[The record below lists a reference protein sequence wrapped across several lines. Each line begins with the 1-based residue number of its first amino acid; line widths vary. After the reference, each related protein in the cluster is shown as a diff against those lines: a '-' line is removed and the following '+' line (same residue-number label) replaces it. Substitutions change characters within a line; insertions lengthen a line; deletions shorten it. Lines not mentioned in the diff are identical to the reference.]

1 MRYTISCLSNVLELN
16 PLLSNSHTDFRN
28 DRGCVCDQSTGQSHA
43 SRCANLMPCLY
54 LFHPYQKSLTH
65 FYISFS
71 SCSMVDGLRWT
82 LKHFIVLTFIKLHP
96 QKISGPGGS
105 FVRNSMLFMYE
116 QQNLDHEASKYLLYT
131 TFFTTTRL
139 LSFPSS
145 VSLFDCFS
153 GLLSDFYSASVCCE
167 RYEER
172 QGSRMGVACWTL
184 ASYARSRLCE

>member
-1 MRYTISCLSNVLELN
+1 MCKSY
-16 PLLSNSHTDFRN
+16 
-28 DRGCVCDQSTGQSHA
+28 A
-43 SRCANLMPCLY
+43 SFVF
-54 LFHPYQKSLTH
+54 FHPYQKSLTH
-65 FYISFS
+65 FCISFS

-82 LKHFIVLTFIKLHP
+82 LKHFTVLTFIKLHP

-116 QQNLDHEASKYLLYT
+116 QQNLDHEASKYCHDFLYHNC
-131 TFFTTTRL
+131 L
-139 LSFPSS
+139 SSFPSS

-184 ASYARSRLCE
+184 ASHARSRLRE